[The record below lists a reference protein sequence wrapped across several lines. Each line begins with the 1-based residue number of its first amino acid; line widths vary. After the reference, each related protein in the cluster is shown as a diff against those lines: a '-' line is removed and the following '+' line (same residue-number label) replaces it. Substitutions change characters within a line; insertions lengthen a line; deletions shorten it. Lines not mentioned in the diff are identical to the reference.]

1 MIGRK
6 GGKKV
11 ASWSQSGNEIGI
23 QRVYLRFDLPPSTSH
38 FLTHLQ
44 CTSSAEALYKYRYLI
59 SSCRSLQSPSA
70 TSASREEKDTTPPRR
85 QKGDGFDLGSVVD
98 EPVLN

>member
-1 MIGRK
+1 METRLRVGV
-6 GGKKV
+6 KV
-11 ASWSQSGNEIGI
+11 EMKLGFNESIYASTCHHPRPIPHSPAMYE
-23 QRVYLRFDLPPSTSH
+23 QRRGSV
-38 FLTHLQ
+38 Q
-44 CTSSAEALYKYRYLI
+44 YRYLI

-70 TSASREEKDTTPPRR
+70 TSASREEQDTTPPRR

>member
-1 MIGRK
+1 VIGRK

-44 CTSSAEALYKYRYLI
+44 CTSSAEGLYSI
-59 SSCRSLQSPSA
+59 
-70 TSASREEKDTTPPRR
+70 DT
-85 QKGDGFDLGSVVD
+85 
-98 EPVLN
+98 